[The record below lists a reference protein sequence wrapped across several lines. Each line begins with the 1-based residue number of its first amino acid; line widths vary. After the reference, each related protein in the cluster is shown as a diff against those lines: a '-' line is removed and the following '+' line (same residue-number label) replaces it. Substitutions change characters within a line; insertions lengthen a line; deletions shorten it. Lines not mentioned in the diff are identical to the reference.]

1 MSIMY
6 KMLFLFGALSLLAC
20 NNQSTTAGAGRDTAT
35 KSAAAGAS
43 KFTPDELE
51 FLAPCFDNAKN
62 TLGEDRAYTLCRCL
76 YEQVQKKYPGADST
90 TLMQH
95 LSDTAEVR
103 QMTMNCQ

>member
-1 MSIMY
+1 MQQLTV
-6 KMLFLFGALSLLAC
+6 LFFALLLLAC
-20 NNQSTTAGAGRDTAT
+20 NNQSDTAASNKDSVA
-35 KSAAAGAS
+35 KSAATGTG
-43 KFTPDELE
+43 KFNADELE

-62 TLGEDRAYTLCRCL
+62 SLGEQRAYTLCRCV

-103 QMTMNCQ
+103 KMTQNCH

>member
-1 MSIMY
+1 MH
-6 KMLFLFGALSLLAC
+6 KMLFPFCVLSLLAC
-20 NNQSTTAGAGRDTAT
+20 NNQSTTAGSGKDTAVKRT
-35 KSAAAGAS
+35 AAS
-43 KFTPDELE
+43 KFTADELE

-62 TLGEDRAYTLCRCL
+62 TLGDDRAYTLCRCL

>member
-1 MSIMY
+1 MY
-6 KMLFLFGALSLLAC
+6 KLIFLFNGLLLLAC
-20 NNQSTTAGAGRDTAT
+20 NNQSTTAGPNKDSVA
-35 KSAAAGAS
+35 KSAAAGTN
-43 KFTPDELE
+43 KFTADELE

-62 TLGEDRAYTLCRCL
+62 NLGEDRAYTLCRCL

-103 QMTMNCQ
+103 QMTQNCQ

>member
-1 MSIMY
+1 MQQLI
-6 KMLFLFGALSLLAC
+6 FLFCALLLLAC
-20 NNQSTTAGAGRDTAT
+20 NNQAT
-35 KSAAAGAS
+35 NTGAS
-43 KFTPDELE
+43 KDSVAKSAPGGSGKFTADELE

-76 YEQVQKKYPGADST
+76 YDQVQKKYPGADST